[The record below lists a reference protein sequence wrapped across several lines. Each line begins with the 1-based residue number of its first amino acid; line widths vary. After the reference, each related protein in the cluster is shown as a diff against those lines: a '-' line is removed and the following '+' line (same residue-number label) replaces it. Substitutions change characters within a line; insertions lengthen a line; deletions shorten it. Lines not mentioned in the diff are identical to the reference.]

1 MHRTDSIPKIKND
14 LAPNVNHAQ
23 AEANLLTSM
32 DVIVTVGNFS
42 PLDTALLP
50 YFTVEMTQQF

>member
-1 MHRTDSIPKIKND
+1 MHRTDSTPQIKND

-23 AEANLLTSM
+23 DEANLLTSM
-32 DVIVTVGNFS
+32 DVMITVGNFS